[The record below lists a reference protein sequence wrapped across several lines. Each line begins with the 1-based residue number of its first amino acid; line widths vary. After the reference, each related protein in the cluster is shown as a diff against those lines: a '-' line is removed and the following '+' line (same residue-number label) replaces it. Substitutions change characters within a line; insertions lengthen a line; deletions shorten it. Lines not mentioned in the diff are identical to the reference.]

1 MLRKA
6 TSLPLLWLIRAYQVT
21 FSGLFPNTCRYQPT
35 CSQYMYGAVDRYGP
49 LRGSWLGLRR
59 IGRCRP
65 GGGNGYDPV
74 PERRE

>member
-35 CSQYMYGAVDRYGP
+35 CSQYMYGAVERYGP

>member
-1 MLRKA
+1 MLRRA

-35 CSQYMYGAVDRYGP
+35 CSQYMYGAVERYGP

-74 PERRE
+74 PERQE

>member
-49 LRGSWLGLRR
+49 LRGTWLGVRR

>member
-35 CSQYMYGAVDRYGP
+35 CSQYMYGAVERYGP

-74 PERRE
+74 PERQE